1 MAFESDATN
10 LVAGDG
16 NGARDIFVKDLQTG
30 AIWCASTDAQGVFGN
45 GVSSSPD
52 ITADGRYVVFQS
64 DAPNLV
70 PGDSNGATD
79 VFIKDIQTGA
89 IRRVSTD
96 ALGAGGNAGLDIRR
110 ASALTDT
117 LSRSK
122 VRRPIWCRVTPIPTP
137 IYLSRIC

>member
-70 PGDSNGATD
+70 PGDSNGAID

-96 ALGAGGNAGLDIRR
+96 ALGAGGNAASDIGAHQR
-110 ASALTDT
+110 
-117 LSRSK
+117 
-122 VRRPIWCRVTPIPTP
+122 
-137 IYLSRIC
+137 